1 MKDEW
6 QVGAS
11 LLATKYQPISRACSL
26 LRSRAVLLLL
36 LGLAAASAHAGG
48 LEQLKSFLVDAKT
61 IKAAFEQTVADGSGK
76 VIQQSTGSMQLS
88 RPGKFR
94 WEYVKPY
101 RQLVVG
107 DGEKLWLYDPDL
119 NQVTVKKL
127 DKAIGSSP
135 AALLAGDA
143 EIEKNFNLKDGGADK
158 NLNWVEA
165 TPKSSESTFDRVRM
179 GFAGSGLSVL
189 ELKDNFGQT
198 TVIRFA
204 NVQLNSKP
212 AAGDFSFTPPKGAD
226 VISDN

>member
-165 TPKSSESTFDRVRM
+165 TPKSSESTFERVRM
-179 GFAGSGLSVL
+179 GFASSGLSVL

>member
-11 LLATKYQPISRACSL
+11 FLATKYQPISRACSL
-26 LRSRAVLLLL
+26 LRSRAVLLLV
-36 LGLAAASAHAGG
+36 LGLVAASAHAGG

-101 RQLVVG
+101 RQLMVG

-165 TPKSSESTFDRVRM
+165 TPKSSESTFERVRM
-179 GFAGSGLSVL
+179 GFASSGLSVL

-204 NVQLNSKP
+204 NVQLNSK
-212 AAGDFSFTPPKGAD
+212 ATAGDFSFTPPKGAD